1 MFFKAKDIDT
11 AVEAAQAVA
20 AIADAADAPDVG
32 RGIESVVEA
41 IAPMSTA
48 DGKKKNDNTNIDY
61 EWQFATPFGKVEF
74 DLDPKDLHEEKE
86 RRRTEKAERAAAK
99 KAERIAKLAAKE
111 AEKRGIHGPV
121 VIVKRSNLVPA
132 LVIFTIVVAAV
143 GIAIWLFARPGEEDE
158 LDAVP
163 PELRNANALA
173 GEAEQPSSGIFGRIK
188 RAVREG
194 KQASRDAQNE
204 QQQRYEE
211 LSKQG

>member
-11 AVEAAQAVA
+11 AIEAAQAVA
-20 AIADAADAPDVG
+20 AVADASDAQDVG
-32 RGIESVVEA
+32 HGIESVVEA
-41 IAPMSTA
+41 IAPMSKSKGGSEA
-48 DGKKKNDNTNIDY
+48 ANIDY

-86 RRRTEKAERAAAK
+86 RRRQEKKARAEAK
-99 KAERIAKLAAKE
+99 KAERLAKLAAKE
-111 AEKRGIHGPV
+111 AEKRGIHVPV
-121 VIVKRSNLVPA
+121 VIVKRNNLLPA
-132 LVIFTIVVAAV
+132 LVIFAIVVTAV

-173 GEAEQPSSGIFGRIK
+173 GEAEQPSGGIFGRIK
-188 RAVREG
+188 KAVREG
-194 KQASRDAQNE
+194 KKASREAQNE